1 MAVTPQRRTDK
12 NRPPSD
18 SKVHLLH
25 ADRLFFDER
34 KHRTA
39 QFLVGHVQFSHD
51 GALLYCDSALFY
63 ESTNSL
69 DAFGHVLLNQGDT
82 LMLNSEVLY
91 YNGLDQLARARYDV
105 VLEHGTTTIYT
116 DSLDYDRLYDLG
128 YFFEGGRLL
137 DQGNE
142 LTSDWG
148 EYSPATHEAVFNYNV
163 RLVNPAPPAKPETVL
178 ISDTLHYNTLT
189 AIAHIVGPSNIENGE
204 NHIYSELGYY
214 YTQTNHSHLLDRSI
228 LTNNGKRLVGDSVV
242 WNDDTSTAE
251 AFGNVVYSDVVNKNM
266 FTGEYCYY
274 EDSTEYVMTTDRAV
288 CIDYSQQDT
297 MYAHAD
303 TFKVFTFNLDTD
315 STYRVI
321 HAYHHMRAF
330 RRDIQAV
337 CDSMV
342 YDTRDSILV
351 MYRDPILWQ
360 AGQQQLG
367 EEIQIFFNDSTIDS
381 TLVLRQA
388 LSVERLDDTH
398 YNQVSGHEMHSYFKN
413 GEMYLST
420 SEGNVFVNYY
430 PFDEDSIMVEMNHTE
445 TTLLKMFLTD
455 RKVDRIWMPAATGT
469 MYPIPLIPQDMLYLQ
484 NFEWFDYI
492 RPLNKDDI
500 FEWRPKKAGSEL
512 KESVRHAAPKQKLSD
527 IKKQKGIEAP
537 DQNSSPR
544 PVSTEEESPLTTSTE
559 EESSLPASTKEEET
573 VPENTE
579 DSKNSENSE
588 SSENSENP
596 ENSENSEDTK
606 ATEVTDNKSNN
617 P

>member
-1 MAVTPQRRTDK
+1 MFFGLCLLMAVAPQTDK
-12 NRPPSD
+12 SRPQSG

-25 ADRLFFDER
+25 ADRLFFDEK

-39 QFLVGHVQFSHD
+39 QFLVGNVQFNHD

-63 ESTNSL
+63 EATNSL

-82 LMLNSEVLY
+82 LLLNSEVLY
-91 YNGLDQLARARYDV
+91 YNGMDQLARARYDV
-105 VLEHGTTTIYT
+105 VLEHGTMTIYT

-148 EYSPATHEAVFNYNV
+148 EYSPATREAVFNYNV
-163 RLVNPAPPAKPETVL
+163 RLVNPAPPAQPETVL

-189 AIAHIVGPSNIENGE
+189 AIAHIVGPSNIEHGE

-214 YTQTNHSHLLDRSI
+214 YTQTKHSHLLDRSI

-242 WNDDTSTAE
+242 WNDSSSTAE
-251 AFGNVVYSDVVNKNM
+251 AFGNVVYSDEVNKNM

-274 EDSTEYVMTTDRAV
+274 EDSTEYVMATDSAV
-288 CIDYSQQDT
+288 SIDYSQQDT
-297 MYAHAD
+297 MYVHAD

-315 STYRVI
+315 STYRVV
-321 HAYHHMRAF
+321 HAYHRMRAY
-330 RRDIQAV
+330 RHDIQAV

-342 YDTRDSILV
+342 YSTRDSILI

-388 LSVERLDDTH
+388 LSVERIDDTH
-398 YNQVSGHEMHSYFKN
+398 YNQVSGQEMRSYFKE
-413 GEMYLST
+413 GELYLTT

-430 PFDEDSIMVEMNHTE
+430 PFDDDSIMVEMNHTE
-445 TTLLKMFLTD
+445 TTLLKMFLTE
-455 RKVDRIWMPAATGT
+455 RKVDHIWMPAATGI
-469 MYPIPLIPQDMLYLQ
+469 MYPIPLIPPEMLYLQ
-484 NFEWFDYI
+484 NFAWFDYI
-492 RPLNKDDI
+492 RPLSKDDI
-500 FEWRPKKAGSEL
+500 FEWRSKKVGSEL
-512 KESVRHAAPKQKLSD
+512 KESVRHAAPKQRLSD
-527 IKKQKGIEAP
+527 IKKQKDI
-537 DQNSSPR
+537 SSPQT
-544 PVSTEEESPLTTSTE
+544 SSEESETPSE
-559 EESSLPASTKEEET
+559 EKEALPEEGESVLRDT
-573 VPENTE
+573 
-579 DSKNSENSE
+579 
-588 SSENSENP
+588 ENSENP
-596 ENSENSEDTK
+596 ENENDSQ
-606 ATEVTDNKSNN
+606 
-617 P
+617 

>member
-544 PVSTEEESPLTTSTE
+544 PASTE
-559 EESSLPASTKEEET
+559 EESSLPTSPKGEET

-588 SSENSENP
+588 DSENSESS
-596 ENSENSEDTK
+596 EDSENSEDTK

>member
-34 KHRTA
+34 KSRTA
-39 QFLVGHVQFSHD
+39 QFLVGNVQFSHD
-51 GALLYCDSALFY
+51 GALLSCDSALFY

-69 DAFGHVLLNQGDT
+69 DAFGHVVLNQGDT
-82 LMLNSEVLY
+82 LLLHSEVLY

-137 DQGNE
+137 DQNNE

-148 EYSPATHEAVFNYNV
+148 EYSPATRESVFNYNV

-214 YTQTNHSHLLDRSI
+214 YTQTKHSHLLDRSI

-242 WNDDTSTAE
+242 WNNDNSTAE

-288 CIDYSQQDT
+288 SIDYSQRDT

-303 TFKVFTFNLDTD
+303 TFKVFTFNLETD

-342 YDTRDSILV
+342 YSTRDSILV

-381 TLVLRQA
+381 TRVLRQA

-398 YNQVSGHEMHSYFKN
+398 YNQVSGHEMHSYFRN

-455 RKVDRIWMPAATGT
+455 RKVDRIWMPAASGT
-469 MYPIPLIPQDMLYLQ
+469 MYPIPLIPQNMLYLQ
-484 NFEWFDYI
+484 NFAWFDYI

-527 IKKQKGIEAP
+527 IRKQRGIGPVTETAP
-537 DQNSSPR
+537 
-544 PVSTEEESPLTTSTE
+544 
-559 EESSLPASTKEEET
+559 
-573 VPENTE
+573 
-579 DSKNSENSE
+579 E
-588 SSENSENP
+588 SSEGSKDAEAQKDDGGSKDAESKEND
-596 ENSENSEDTK
+596 ESN
-606 ATEVTDNKSNN
+606 DNKDDK

>member
-82 LMLNSEVLY
+82 LMLKSEVLY

-537 DQNSSPR
+537 DQSSSPR
-544 PVSTEEESPLTTSTE
+544 PASTEEESP
-559 EESSLPASTKEEET
+559 LPASTKEEET
-573 VPENTE
+573 APENTE
-579 DSKNSENSE
+579 DSENSENSE
-588 SSENSENP
+588 DSEKSEDSENS